1 MVPFGYPFNWELY
14 DKLKAGDYIHFKDEK
29 RFRVKAAH
37 SIYIQSPIAECMA
50 QMIYG
55 KSMRE
60 VFQDFKNRYNR
71 DIQDEKVMI
80 IIYEAKEIKL

>member
-1 MVPFGYPFNWELY
+1 
-14 DKLKAGDYIHFKDEK
+14 
-29 RFRVKAAH
+29 
-37 SIYIQSPIAECMA
+37 MA

-80 IIYEAKEIKL
+80 IIYDAKEIKL